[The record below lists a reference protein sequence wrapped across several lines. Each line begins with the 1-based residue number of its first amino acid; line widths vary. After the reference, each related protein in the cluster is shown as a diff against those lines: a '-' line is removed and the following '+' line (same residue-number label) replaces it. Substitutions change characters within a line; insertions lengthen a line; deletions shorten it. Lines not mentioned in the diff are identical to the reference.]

1 METEKPI
8 LTTQQS
14 LDIITNM
21 ILQAR
26 GNVQRSS
33 IYFIMWGL
41 VVAAANIGMAILMM
55 LDYRHPYIVWL
66 ITIPAWL
73 ATFFITR
80 RHTRESVSSSHLDR
94 INMFLWYSYGVVVF
108 TLVAFGFKINFQ
120 LNPVILVVS
129 ACPALVSGI
138 VTRYRP
144 LMIGGILFWLFGI
157 ICFLVSG
164 PWQYLVGAI
173 AVTCGH
179 LVPGIMLRKK
189 TNHV

>member
-8 LTTQQS
+8 FTTQQS
-14 LDIITNM
+14 LDIITSM
-21 ILQAR
+21 IAEAR

-41 VVAAANIGMAILMM
+41 VVAAANLGMAILML
-55 LDYRHPYIVWL
+55 LDYRHPYVVWL
-66 ITIPAWL
+66 VTIPAWI
-73 ATFFITR
+73 ATFLISR
-80 RHTRESVSSSHLDR
+80 RHAREATSSSHLDR
-94 INMFLWYSYGVVVF
+94 INMFLWYSYGVVVL

-120 LNPVILVVS
+120 LNPVILLMS
-129 ACPALVSGI
+129 ACPVLVSGI

-144 LMIGGILFWLFGI
+144 LIIGGVLFWLFGI

-179 LVPGIMLRKK
+179 LIPGLMLRKK
-189 TNHV
+189 TDHV